1 MRVGLCI
8 TAGGHLKISMIRL
21 LVFNL
26 LIASVALVEAL
37 GENTLSEEEK
47 AAGWKLLF
55 DGNAAPGLRG
65 LQKSEPFKSG
75 WQIKDGQLI
84 LPKEIKVMG
93 KVTGGDLI
101 TVEAFL
107 DFEFSFEWKLMVSS
121 NTGVRYLA
129 RAGTGSGVAG
139 CEYQIIDDV
148 HHPEGLKGGP
158 IRRTGALDGVIPPAA
173 EKTLN
178 EPGEWN
184 RGRIVVLGNH
194 VEHWLNG
201 SKVVEFEL
209 GSRALAASV
218 QAAKAKVP
226 MGFGTKFKAP
236 IVILD
241 QGDEFALR
249 NLKIRSLAA
258 VAAVVP
264 TARAPL
270 APTPPDL
277 K

>member
-1 MRVGLCI
+1 
-8 TAGGHLKISMIRL
+8 MIRF
-21 LVFNL
+21 LVL
-26 LIASVALVEAL
+26 PCIVAVAAL
-37 GENTLSEEEK
+37 ADAVGQNTLSDEEK

-55 DGNAAPGLRG
+55 DGQSAPGLRG
-65 LQKSEPFKSG
+65 LQKREPFKSG
-75 WQIKDGQLI
+75 WQIKDGQLF
-84 LPKEIKVMG
+84 LPKEIKAMG

-107 DFEFSFEWKLMVSS
+107 DFEFSFEWKLSVSA

-129 RAGTGSGVAG
+129 RAGTGNAVAG

-173 EKTLN
+173 DKTLH
-178 EPGEWN
+178 EPDQWN
-184 RGRIVVLGNH
+184 HGRIVVLGNH

-201 SKVVEFEL
+201 SQVVEFEL

-218 QAAKAKVP
+218 QAVKAKVP
-226 MGFGTKFKAP
+226 MGFGTKFKSP
-236 IVILD
+236 LVILD

-249 NLKIRSLAA
+249 NLKIRNLSI
-258 VAAVVP
+258 V
-264 TARAPL
+264 APL